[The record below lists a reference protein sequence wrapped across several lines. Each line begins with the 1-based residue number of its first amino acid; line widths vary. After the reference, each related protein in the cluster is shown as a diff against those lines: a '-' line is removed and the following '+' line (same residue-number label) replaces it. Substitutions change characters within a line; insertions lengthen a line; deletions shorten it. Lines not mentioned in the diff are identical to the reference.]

1 LISSI
6 GATLAEGCMTRAK
19 DRYDRPVRAAP
30 VTLLLALVA
39 LTGCAPALNLAAVE
53 DARAVMRVKTALVN
67 DPVLGVLPI
76 EVRVVQGRA
85 YLSGGVPSKADVQ
98 RAIELVRSVNGITDV
113 RSDLQIGLVTPP
125 TTGVAVPQAPAGRA
139 DEPTARSFLGVG
151 VSFTRSDPSHSRV
164 MPAVRI
170 GPTVRV
176 GIGRGLGPVIGF
188 SWTRTELVAPVG
200 RGSLGCLNVRPVM
213 GGLGYT
219 IRRARTAATLSTVG
233 GIAFNSLCDAV
244 PDSTSAYALRA
255 ENSLAWRAG
264 LSASYEASSRV
275 ALTSFLGYLVARP
288 RLTMLTD
295 GQLDT
300 HVVRADTVLLSV
312 GVLYKVF

>member
-1 LISSI
+1 MI
-6 GATLAEGCMTRAK
+6 
-19 DRYDRPVRAAP
+19 V
-30 VTLLLALVA
+30 VVALVPLA
-39 LTGCAPALNLAAVE
+39 GCAPALNLAAVE

-76 EVRVVQGRA
+76 EVRVVQGAA
-85 YLSGGVPSKADVQ
+85 YLSGGVPSEADVQ
-98 RAIELVRSVNGITDV
+98 RAIELVRSVTGITDV
-113 RSDLQIGLVTPP
+113 RSELRVGVAPRP
-125 TTGVAVPQAPAGRA
+125 TTGVAVPEASAERV
-139 DEPTARSFLGVG
+139 DDPTARAFLGVG
-151 VSFTRSDPSHSRV
+151 VSFTRSDPSHPRV
-164 MPAVRI
+164 MSSVRM
-170 GPTVRV
+170 GPTVRF

-188 SWTRTELVAPVG
+188 SWTRTDLVAPAG
-200 RGSLGCLNVRPVM
+200 RGSLGCLNLRPVM
-213 GGLGYT
+213 GGVGYT
-219 IRRARTAATLSTVG
+219 FRRTRASATVSTVG

-244 PDSTSAYALRA
+244 PASASDYALRA

-288 RLTMLTD
+288 RLTMLSD

-300 HVVRADTVLLSV
+300 QVVQADTVLLSV